1 LEVWEEY
8 NLEHLIFNLWTH
20 LLLYSNIWDNGSV
33 SIGNVFPAPVDKL
46 TVDGKILCEKVKV
59 VADITVPDYV
69 FDKDY
74 PLLPIDKLKPY
85 IDKNKHLPDVPS
97 AEEMKKNGLDLGE
110 IAIILLKKIEENTL
124 YIIEQNENIEEQA
137 KQIEELKKEN
147 KKLKSIIDKILNNK

>member
-1 LEVWEEY
+1 M
-8 NLEHLIFNLWTH
+8 
-20 LLLYSNIWDNGSV
+20 
-33 SIGNVFPAPVDKL
+33 
-46 TVDGKILCEKVKV
+46 
-59 VADITVPDYV
+59 
-69 FDKDY
+69 
-74 PLLPIDKLKPY
+74 KPY